1 VSDPDAPF
9 QRDEFVDEPGISG
22 ARWWQTS
29 LDREAQPADPARR
42 DALRNL
48 LIGVGVIAGIAAVGV
63 GIKDCAKD
71 DFEAQPRPAL
81 EMQRTFGWAF
91 GAASESLVFDGAGTT
106 SFDRTKLASLGSV
119 CAPARSDLTRYALST
134 IFEAPAARPTSAA
147 EGDPQT
153 FVPLSDALLPVHS
166 AKMDD
171 AYKRGLAV
179 ADLFGHAKP
188 PAAAAVIVDL
198 PGPESVAFAAGA
210 SQQLDPAFLFD
221 NWPHPRGVVPAHLT
235 LGALAYYQPLW
246 EKTRPSRPRDAT
258 PLFVLDRDRLRP
270 YSDEA
275 TQFDNRHF
283 AKLPSASALLQMGV
297 RRVLYVTPDGSTS
310 ELDDVN
316 DDLVAY
322 KRAGLDVRMVA
333 ATDFGLSSHLAP
345 TPDEIALRILPA
357 YYGGKAESHGA
368 FFLDYPWADPES
380 NTGASSLPSAPRL
393 WRPTPRTTPFSSGS
407 GSSGGGA
414 ATRPAPPGF
423 GTIPV
428 MIALGTG
435 VVLGAKLSRS
445 GSWTRSSGGWG
456 G

>member
-1 VSDPDAPF
+1 MSDPDAPF
-9 QRDEFVDEPGISG
+9 QRDEYVDEPGISG

-29 LDREAQPADPARR
+29 LDRDAQPADPARR

-48 LIGVGVIAGIAAVGV
+48 LLGVGVIAGIAVVGA
-63 GIKDCAKD
+63 GIHDCAKD
-71 DFEAQPRPAL
+71 DWEAQPRAAL

-91 GAASESLVFDGAGTT
+91 GAASESLVFDGAGTS
-106 SFDRTKLASLGSV
+106 SFDRSKLPSLGAD
-119 CAPARSDLTRYALST
+119 CAPARGDLARFAVTT
-134 IFEAPAARPTSAA
+134 IFEAPAAKPKASAD
-147 EGDPQT
+147 GDPQT
-153 FVPLSDALLPVHS
+153 FVPLSDALLPVHD
-166 AKMDD
+166 AKMDA
-171 AYKRGLAV
+171 AYARGLAL

-188 PAAAAVIVDL
+188 PADAAVIVDL

-210 SQQLDPAFLFD
+210 SQRLDPVFLFD

-246 EKTRPSRPRDAT
+246 ERTRPTRPAGAT
-258 PLFVLDRDRLRP
+258 PLFVLDRNRLRP

-283 AKLPSASALLQMGV
+283 AKLPSAASLQGTGIK
-297 RRVLYVTPDGSTS
+297 RVLYVTTDASS
-310 ELDDVN
+310 AELDDVN

-333 ATDFGLSSHLAP
+333 ATDFGVVPGADPSPAEL
-345 TPDEIALRILPA
+345 ERRVLPA

-368 FFLDYPWADPES
+368 FFLDYPWADPEH
-380 NTGASSLPSAPRL
+380 NTGASALPSAPRL

-407 GSSGGGA
+407 GGSSSGGA
-414 ATRPAPPGF
+414 ARPTPPGF

-428 MIALGTG
+428 VVALGTG